1 MNTSQYQSD
10 LRKQYKRDQRS
21 LAYRELQ
28 RKSREQRVQLE
39 TKLRARNEAVDRLAK
54 RLVESG
60 VAAEEVAKLAA

>member
-10 LRKQYKRDQRS
+10 LRRQYKRDQRS

-39 TKLRARNEAVDRLAK
+39 MKLRDRNEAVDRLAK
-54 RLVESG
+54 RLAEFG
-60 VAAEEVAKLAA
+60 IAAEEVAKLAA

>member
-10 LRKQYKRDQRS
+10 SRRQYKRDQRS

-28 RKSREQRVQLE
+28 RKSAEQRVQLE

-54 RLVESG
+54 RLVETG
-60 VAAEEVAKLAA
+60 VAADEVAKLAA